1 MCRVEELLR
10 RVMGDGVCRVEVKA
24 MKGGRP
30 QYMEVTALGVSVYP
44 DGIGERR
51 RATYLPAVGIG
62 SEYVVG
68 V

>member
-1 MCRVEELLR
+1 MEE
-10 RVMGDGVCRVEVKA
+10 DGVRRVEVKE

-51 RATYLPAVGIG
+51 RATYLPVAGIG
-62 SEYVVG
+62 SGCVAG
-68 V
+68 G

>member
-1 MCRVEELLR
+1 MR
-10 RVMGDGVCRVEVKA
+10 RIEGNEVCRVEVKA
-24 MKGGRP
+24 TKGGHP

-68 V
+68 A